1 MSSLTFALKN
11 GVNLSLEPK
20 PFAEGGEGK
29 LFRIT
34 KPSSLHD
41 HVAKIYHPQKRTS
54 DRAKK
59 IEYLISNPPS
69 FNSAQVHQ
77 SIIWINNLVLE
88 SNKFAGFI
96 MPYAD
101 GITLEKLCL
110 PKLPPAYIANWKKYD
125 PLTKEGI
132 NNRLKLCFNIAVA
145 INQIHNTGQ
154 YVVVDLKPE
163 NIKVRP
169 NGMISILDFDSIE
182 IKEND
187 KVLFPAQVITP
198 EYAPPE
204 YHLNSKSIEHF
215 KDETWDRFS
224 LAVIF
229 YKILFGIHPFV
240 GSCKPPYDKLH
251 TTEDMIKNGLFPNN
265 PKVQNR
271 FSVIPNPHRN
281 FNKVDL
287 EVRDLFLR
295 SFDNGISN
303 PNIRPTAEDW
313 CSILSPIPAFSVNRV
328 LPSVIIRIKELSLT
342 SFSKLT
348 NNLPPY
354 PKLAFSPIIQP
365 TQIVKFTD
373 KNPLLKKLFLISS
386 LLLFILGSILV
397 FNVKPIEESKS
408 YAYFLLFVLITGH
421 VSFNYYFFRRE
432 FNRHPLTK
440 TKILYFSELK
450 RIIQKKNL
458 VHTNYLDALSKVEK
472 VNSEN
477 SELVNTHNS
486 NTEKILA
493 TERDFISQL
502 KLKMKRE
509 IEVKDK
515 SVTNLMTA
523 ERSELKKSYEIISP
537 QIIKVKGEIRSKYET
552 TVLPQKISLE
562 NPILEIDRKLNDC
575 NLSEMSSSE
584 ALSISYSAKVQELQK
599 EIQNVEYSIVNADS
613 TLKAKFKDY
622 DSDKRQLNDQKDK
635 ALKDALEKYQNHMLK
650 SLSTNLLIS
659 NDAYTIFRD
668 SYADPPLLVRKLAQN
683 GIHSAADIKNYDPG
697 SGSIQRSD
705 GTWVKV
711 PQIASYR
718 AKCLYEWAIKTKK
731 KIPSLPQVL
740 PYSISG
746 PIESDYKFKLD
757 QLEAKYS
764 EILKVNKSE
773 YIKKLTLSKQNLSAN
788 LAKLSDDYFK
798 EKNSISIK
806 FNLQRDNLLKQ
817 KDRLTTDMNKKMIL
831 IEKEFRD
838 KNYTLIQ
845 QEGRLEQEWENKKKE
860 ISKNYDAKYDK
871 EINDLKFVIAD
882 FEKLHAN
889 KLQETQTLVAKNFE
903 LIKPKL
909 SKVTDTYLDNLTKY
923 KSQLKK
929 YENIL
934 LEENLKKNELYKYR
948 RISLGN
954 FIIKNVF

>member
-1 MSSLTFALKN
+1 MSSPTFTLKN

-34 KPSSLHD
+34 KPSSLQD

-54 DRAKK
+54 ERVKK

-88 SNKFAGFI
+88 NNQFAGFI
-96 MPYAD
+96 MPFAD

-182 IKEND
+182 IKIND

-281 FNKVDL
+281 FNKIDL
-287 EVRDLFLR
+287 EVRELFLR
-295 SFDNGISN
+295 SFDNGINN

-328 LPSVIIRIKELSLT
+328 LPSVTVKIKDLALT

-348 NNLPPY
+348 NTLPPY
-354 PKLAFSPIIQP
+354 PKLAFSPITQP
-365 TQIVKFTD
+365 THIVKFTD
-373 KNPLLKKLFLISS
+373 KNPFLNTLFFVSS
-386 LLLFILGSILV
+386 FLLFILVSVLV
-397 FNVKPIEESKS
+397 FNIKTVEESKS
-408 YAYFLLFVLITGH
+408 YAYILLFVLITGH
-421 VSFNYYFFRRE
+421 ISFNYFFFRRE
-432 FNRHPLTK
+432 FNKHPLTK
-440 TKILYFSELK
+440 TKILNLSELK
-450 RIIQKKNL
+450 LIIQKKNL
-458 VHTNYLDALSKVEK
+458 AHTNYTDALLKVEK
-472 VNSEN
+472 VSSEN
-477 SELVNTHNS
+477 SELVNSYNS

-493 TERDFISQL
+493 MERDFISQL
-502 KLKMKRE
+502 QLKRKRD
-509 IEVKDK
+509 IEEKDK
-515 SVTNLMTA
+515 SVTNLMNA
-523 ERSELKKSYEIISP
+523 ERSELKKNYEIISP

-552 TVLPQKISLE
+552 TVTPQKISLE

-575 NLSEMSSSE
+575 NLKEMSSSE
-584 ALSISYSAKVQELQK
+584 ALSISYSAKIQELQK
-599 EIQNVEYSIVNADS
+599 EIQNVEYSIVNADV
-613 TLKAKFKDY
+613 TLKAKFKNY
-622 DSDKRQLNDQKDK
+622 DLEKRQLNDQKDK
-635 ALKDALEKYQNHMLK
+635 ALKDALENYQNQMLK
-650 SLSTNLLIS
+650 SLSNNLLIS
-659 NDAYTIFRD
+659 NDAYTIFHD
-668 SYADPPLLVRKLAQN
+668 SYADPPLLVRILAKY
-683 GIHSAADIKNYDPG
+683 GFYSATDIKNYDPD

-705 GTWVKV
+705 GTWIKV
-711 PQIASYR
+711 PQIAQYR
-718 AKCLYEWAIKTKK
+718 AKCLYNWAIKAKK
-731 KIPSLPQVL
+731 KLPSLPQVL
-740 PYSISG
+740 PTSISN
-746 PIESDYKFKLD
+746 PIESEYKFKLD
-757 QLEAKYS
+757 KLEAKYS
-764 EILKVNKSE
+764 ELLKVNKSD
-773 YIKKLTLSKQNLSAN
+773 YIKQLTVKKQKFSKDLSEV
-788 LAKLSDDYFK
+788 SDEFNRK
-798 EKNSISIK
+798 KNSLINNINSERSELLNQKKHLTAKMNRRIS
-806 FNLQRDNLLKQ
+806 
-817 KDRLTTDMNKKMIL
+817 L

-838 KNYTLIQ
+838 KNFTLIQ
-845 QEGRLEQEWENKKKE
+845 QEGKLEQEWENKKKE

-871 EINDLKFVIAD
+871 EINDLKLVIGD

-889 KLQETQTLVAKNFE
+889 KLQETQNLVTKNFE

-909 SKVTDTYLDNLTKY
+909 SKVTDTYLDNLTMY
-923 KSQLKK
+923 KTQLKK
-929 YENIL
+929 YEDIL
-934 LEENLKKNELYKYR
+934 VEENLKKNELYQYR
-948 RISLGN
+948 K
-954 FIIKNVF
+954 IKLINYFFRNIF